1 MEVGWTLE
9 VWGEEERASP
19 SRSLGWE
26 TCSQDWPGAPS
37 PPCPSRP
44 GLPPLRGAQP
54 GGARAQPQPASEP
67 ALAPSR
73 ESPGSASLGG
83 GCPGPLPSN
92 PSPRRSA
99 FGAGR
104 QSPGARPGD
113 QQPRTPGNRSQQV
126 RGLGDPRARGG
137 GLQRTLGGSQE
148 SREIIW
154 VLGGWVPG
162 MLCPPPGRQAPK
174 ECFAPSLPALQPAQP
189 QRCREVPLR
198 KRVRRRPLGV

>member
-1 MEVGWTLE
+1 MDAL
-9 VWGEEERASP
+9 
-19 SRSLGWE
+19 SLGRGG
-26 TCSQDWPGAPS
+26 TSISLPVSGLGDLQPRPARGSLPSLPLPPRPPPS
-37 PPCPSRP
+37 PRRAAWRSPRPATARVGASARTQPSEPRQRILGR
-44 GLPPLRGAQP
+44 GLPR
-54 GGARAQPQPASEP
+54 
-67 ALAPSR
+67 
-73 ESPGSASLGG
+73 
-83 GCPGPLPSN
+83 PLPSN

-104 QSPGARPGD
+104 QSPGARSGD

-137 GLQRTLGGSQE
+137 GFQRTLGGSQE
-148 SREIIW
+148 SREITW

-174 ECFAPSLPALQPAQP
+174 ERFAPSLPPPQPPQP

>member
-1 MEVGWTLE
+1 MKSGARRNEHLPPGLWVG
-9 VWGEEERASP
+9 RPAA
-19 SRSLGWE
+19 E
-26 TCSQDWPGAPS
+26 TGQ
-37 PPCPSRP
+37 
-44 GLPPLRGAQP
+44 GLPPLPAPPAPAPPPPPPLGAQP

-67 ALAPSR
+67 ALAPSQA
-73 ESPGSASLGG
+73 SPSSASLGG

-104 QSPGARPGD
+104 QSPGARSWD
-113 QQPRTPGNRSQQV
+113 QQPRTPGSRSQQV
-126 RGLGDPRARGG
+126 WGLGDPRARGG
-137 GLQRTLGGSQE
+137 GFQRTLGGSQE

-174 ECFAPSLPALQPAQP
+174 ERFAPSLPPPQPPQP

-198 KRVRRRPLGV
+198 KRVRRRLLRV